1 MTAEILLAI
10 VPAAIALVVGYA
22 VGLKRQQR
30 TYEKDL
36 NQATSTA
43 EGIIA
48 QAKTQAATLKKETVI
63 EAKDE
68 ANRYRNQVEDEVR
81 ERRSEV
87 AKTEHR
93 LDAREET
100 LDRRDET
107 LDRKERTLAN
117 RDTKLN
123 QRQETLDAL
132 ATKLSHSEED
142 AQAELA
148 RIAALT
154 PEAARDEVLRVTK
167 DELTHERAVM
177 IRESEDEARTSASKT
192 AKTLIAEAIQRSA
205 ADIVTETTVT
215 VVNLPTDDM
224 KGRIIGREGRNIR
237 TLETLTGIDIIID
250 DTPEAVVLSGFDPVR
265 REIAR
270 MALEALIQDGRI
282 HPARIEEAV
291 DKARRLMDEQ
301 MREIGE
307 KALFDVGIHSMH
319 PDLIKTLGRLH
330 YRTSYGQNVLDHS
343 IQVAKLTGLMAA
355 ELGDDI
361 TLAKR
366 AGLLHDIGKAVDHEV
381 EGSHVELGVELTR
394 KYHEPQVVVNTI
406 ASHHGDTEAQSSIAV
421 LVASADAI
429 SAARPGARS
438 ESLENYLHRLEKL
451 ETIANNFA
459 GVDHSYAIQA
469 GREIRVI
476 VEPEQI
482 TDDQATIIAREIKN
496 EIEHNLE
503 YPGHIKVTVIRETR
517 RVEYAK

>member
-1 MTAEILLAI
+1 VTADILLAI
-10 VPAAIALVVGYA
+10 IPAAIAIVVGYA
-22 VGLKRQQR
+22 CGYAVRKNVH
-30 TYEKDL
+30 EKKL
-36 NQATSTA
+36 NEATSTA

-48 QAKTQAATLKKETVI
+48 QAQTEAAALKKETVV

-87 AKTEHR
+87 AKTESR

-100 LDRRDET
+100 LDRRDDT
-107 LDRKERTLAN
+107 LDRKEQSLAD
-117 RDTKLN
+117 RDSNLSK
-123 QRQETLDAL
+123 RQDDLDAR
-132 ATKLSHSEED
+132 AAKLEHSEAD

-148 RIAALT
+148 RIADLT
-154 PEAARDEVLRVTK
+154 PEAARTEVLDQTR
-167 DELTHERAVM
+167 DELTHERAMLV
-177 IRESEDEARTSASKT
+177 RESEDEARSTAGKT
-192 AKTLIAEAIQRSA
+192 AKTLIADAIQRSA

-250 DTPEAVVLSGFDPVR
+250 DTPEAVVLSGFDPIR

-291 DKARRLMDEQ
+291 DKARRQMDEQ

-307 KALFDVGIHSMH
+307 KALFDVGLHSMH

-343 IQVAKLTGLMAA
+343 IQVAKLAGVMAA
-355 ELGDDI
+355 ELGEDI

-406 ASHHGDTEAQSSIAV
+406 ASHHGDTEATSTIAV
-421 LVASADAI
+421 LVAAADAI

-451 ETIANNFA
+451 ESIANSFK

-476 VEPEQI
+476 VKPEQL
-482 TDDQATIIAREIKN
+482 TDDQATLVARDIKN